1 MEYFLKNYKC
11 DDFAVCVNEMV
22 ANFLKKQSYLASDFI
37 LVLGSQTFLDEVIK
51 NILDKLAKE
60 YNARLR

>member
-1 MEYFLKNYKC
+1 MFDVYTGENVG
-11 DDFAVCVNEMV
+11 ANE
-22 ANFLKKQSYLASDFI
+22 KSLAFKLIFEDPTKT
-37 LVLGSQTFLDEVIK
+37 LATEEVDEVIK

>member
-1 MEYFLKNYKC
+1 MSVKVC
-11 DDFAVCVNEMV
+11 D
-22 ANFLKKQSYLASDFI
+22 LYT
-37 LVLGSQTFLDEVIK
+37 VLGENVGENEKSLAFKLIFEDPTKTLATEEVDEVIK